1 MDTNK
6 VLGVDVGGTGIKA
19 AIIDT
24 QTGELLSER
33 LRVATPQPSTPEA
46 MGAAFKE
53 LLDMHEWKEGL
64 IGVGFPSIVS
74 KGIAHT
80 AANIDDAWI
89 GTNIEE
95 VFGEVSKCPVFA
107 LNDADAAGI
116 AEMRFGLGKGRN
128 GTVLL
133 LTIGTGIGSA
143 LFTDGHLVR
152 NSELGHIR
160 MFNESAEK
168 HVAESARKREDL
180 SWEEFGKRFNE
191 YLLYIQ
197 RTFFPDLVL
206 LGGGI
211 SKKFHKYE
219 PYFTVKFEVQPA
231 HFRNKAGAIGAA
243 MYAKEMYE
251 QQSGS

>member
-1 MDTNK
+1 MK
-6 VLGVDVGGTGIKA
+6 VLGVDVGGSGIKT

-24 QTGELLSER
+24 TTGELCSER
-33 LRVATPQPSTPEA
+33 LRVATPKPATPTAVAE
-46 MGAAFKE
+46 AFKQ
-53 LLDMHEWKEGL
+53 LLEMHQWKDGL
-64 IGVGFPSIVS
+64 IGVGFPAIISN
-74 KGIAHT
+74 GIART
-80 AANIDDAWI
+80 AANVDDTWI

-95 VFGEVSKCPVFA
+95 IFGKVSGCPVIA

-116 AEMRFGLGKGRN
+116 AEMRLGLGKERK

-143 LFTDGHLVR
+143 LFTDGQLVR

-168 HVAESARKREDL
+168 YVSDSARKRDEL

-197 RTFFPDLVL
+197 RTFFPELVL

-219 PYFTVKFEVQPA
+219 QYFTVDFEVQPA

-243 MYAKEMYE
+243 MYAKEVYNP
-251 QQSGS
+251 